1 MLHRHL
7 GKYGSKLVSE
17 SKVMP
22 KTTPPPSQFICA
34 VCGHGFEQKS
44 RLGRHMETS
53 HPPSAPS
60 AAAQVF
66 SAATIAKVLSGID
79 FPKSKDGIKKY
90 ARNNLD
96 NFGTKG
102 QRQQKPE
109 AVLDLLDRIPEK
121 QYSNMAEVEREGSKG
136 IVISFFLYC
145 YFRFW

>member
-1 MLHRHL
+1 
-7 GKYGSKLVSE
+7 
-17 SKVMP
+17 MP

-66 SAATIAKVLSGID
+66 SGATIAKVLSGID

-102 QRQQKPE
+102 QAGAKARGS
-109 AVLDLLDRIPEK
+109 LGSFG
-121 QYSNMAEVEREGSKG
+121 SNSWKT
-136 IVISFFLYC
+136 I
-145 YFRFW
+145 